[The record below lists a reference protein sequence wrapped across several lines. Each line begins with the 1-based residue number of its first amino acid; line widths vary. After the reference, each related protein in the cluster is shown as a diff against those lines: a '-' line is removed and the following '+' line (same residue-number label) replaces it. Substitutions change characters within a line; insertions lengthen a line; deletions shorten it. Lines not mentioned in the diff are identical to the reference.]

1 MLEVVL
7 DTNVLVSAFR
17 SSLGASYQLLQTL
30 ERGTWR
36 PVISP
41 ALAFEYEAVLK
52 RGATGSNPT
61 LQDVDEFVE
70 YLCSRSRLVQ
80 IYFRWR
86 PTLPDP
92 DDDRILEV
100 AVRTSRAAEV
110 AAEEHVS
117 VEELFAAAFEER
129 VLEFERLKDRAAKGS
144 YEKFRQVMSKV
155 PPAEPA
161 EYDRL

>member
-1 MLEVVL
+1 MVEVVL

-30 ERGTWR
+30 ERRTWR

-100 AVRTSRAAEV
+100 AVRTKSPIVTFNVKDFLGSGRFDIKV
-110 AAEEHVS
+110 IS
-117 VEELFAAAFEER
+117 PKELLTR
-129 VLEFERLKDRAAKGS
+129 IGGNG
-144 YEKFRQVMSKV
+144 
-155 PPAEPA
+155 
-161 EYDRL
+161 

>member
-17 SSLGASYQLLQTL
+17 SSLGASYRLLQTL
-30 ERGTWR
+30 EQGMWR

-41 ALAFEYEAVLK
+41 TLAFEYEAVLK
-52 RGATGSNPT
+52 RGSKEMGLT
-61 LQDVDEFVE
+61 LQDIDDFVE

-86 PTLPDP
+86 PILRDA

-100 AVRTSRAAEV
+100 AVRARSAIVTFNRRDFAGAERFG
-110 AAEEHVS
+110 
-117 VEELFAAAFEER
+117 VE
-129 VLEFERLKDRAAKGS
+129 
-144 YEKFRQVMSKV
+144 VMSPKDLL
-155 PPAEPA
+155 AA
-161 EYDRL
+161 IGDRQ

>member
-1 MLEVVL
+1 VLDVVL

-17 SSLGASYQLLQTL
+17 SSLGASHRLLQTL
-30 ERGTWR
+30 EDRRWR

-52 RGATGSNPT
+52 RGSSETGLT
-61 LQDVDEFVE
+61 LQDVDDFVE

-92 DDDRILEV
+92 NDDRILEV
-100 AVRTSRAAEV
+100 AVRTRASIV
-110 AAEEHVS
+110 TFNTRILRVPSVS
-117 VEELFAAAFEER
+117 AS
-129 VLEFERLKDRAAKGS
+129 G
-144 YEKFRQVMSKV
+144 
-155 PPAEPA
+155 
-161 EYDRL
+161 